1 MGELA
6 GVVLRTALDAGYLLA
21 AGVLPPLIAGIVL
34 QFVTSL
40 FGVCCIEV
48 FGIRFCVWATAP
60 GVMMHEFS
68 HALAC
73 LVFRHRIN
81 AALDCPPQKTELWVG
96 LFMSG
101 IRTASGR
108 GLAVSSSGWLR
119 SDSGW
124 GRFFF

>member
-48 FGIRFCVWATAP
+48 FGIRFCVWATAQTAGRP
-60 GVMMHEFS
+60 YTS
-68 HALAC
+68 
-73 LVFRHRIN
+73 I
-81 AALDCPPQKTELWVG
+81 
-96 LFMSG
+96 
-101 IRTASGR
+101 IRRMG
-108 GLAVSSSGWLR
+108 
-119 SDSGW
+119 
-124 GRFFF
+124 FFG